1 MFELSPFY
9 KTLFYL
15 AAALL
20 GVQVAYALSFVH
32 SPSMGWQFYLSF
44 IVLSI
49 SIPMLLGACLAAL
62 FGYEKVLQKLLIF
75 GGLFAALWFTFA
87 LMSYSVLAGVLFAS
101 VGLICFKMLQHQYQD
116 SKQDESRP

>member
-1 MFELSPFY
+1 MFELTVFY

-32 SPSMGWQFYLSF
+32 SPSVGWQSYLSL
-44 IVLSI
+44 IALSI

-62 FGYEKVLQKLLIF
+62 LGYEKVLQILLIF
-75 GGLFAALWFTFA
+75 GGLLAALWFTLT
-87 LMSYSVLAGVLFAS
+87 LMSYSILAGVLFS
-101 VGLICFKMLQHQYQD
+101 SFGLICFKMLHYQYQD
-116 SKQDESRP
+116 SKKDESAP